1 MFYRKLFKLKEMH
14 EAIPTAWGLAYKFY
28 IIFRFSEVNLDEIRK
43 KLIAETFIAGFLR
56 LNFARKSYK
65 RQNFD
70 IRV

>member
-1 MFYRKLFKLKEMH
+1 MLKLKEIH
-14 EAIPTAWGLAYKFY
+14 EAIPKAKPHAYKFH
-28 IIFRFSEVNLDEIRK
+28 IIFYFSEVNLDEIRK

-56 LNFARKSYK
+56 LNFARKTYK

>member
-1 MFYRKLFKLKEMH
+1 M
-14 EAIPTAWGLAYKFY
+14 GLSMQIF
-28 IIFRFSEVNLDEIRK
+28 IIFYFSEVNLDEIRK

-70 IRV
+70 IGV